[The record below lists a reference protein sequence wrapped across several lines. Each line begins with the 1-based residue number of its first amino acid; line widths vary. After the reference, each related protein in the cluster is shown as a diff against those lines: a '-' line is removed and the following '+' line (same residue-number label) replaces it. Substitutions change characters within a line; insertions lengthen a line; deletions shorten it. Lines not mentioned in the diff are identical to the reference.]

1 MQFPNEVEI
10 VDVTLRDGLQSLEKV
25 YPTEL
30 KLAILTGSWRP
41 G

>member
-1 MQFPNEVEI
+1 MQFPADVEI

-25 YPTEL
+25 YPTD
-30 KLAILTGSWRP
+30 ASSPFSTGSWMP